1 LPDEWQDF
9 RSCDGMNLV
18 RATVDVDQGHF
29 PRRTEVFSRAP
40 SKEEAMLRLCRVD
53 LSSLVL
59 TCALLVPTTQA
70 SAFEL
75 SGAWA
80 SQGDLCNLVFIKKGS
95 EVAFAELSDLYG
107 SGFIIDS
114 GRIRGKA
121 ARCTIE
127 SRKQDGNNLT
137 ISAACA
143 TSIMTQDMKF
153 NVKILDDD
161 NLSREFEEIPGMS
174 VKYSRCKL

>member
-1 LPDEWQDF
+1 
-9 RSCDGMNLV
+9 
-18 RATVDVDQGHF
+18 
-29 PRRTEVFSRAP
+29 
-40 SKEEAMLRLCRVD
+40 MLRFCRVG
-53 LSSLVL
+53 LSGLVL

-80 SQGDLCNLVFIKKGS
+80 SQSDLCNLVFIKKDG
-95 EVAFAELSDLYG
+95 EVMFAELSDLYG

-114 GRIRGKA
+114 SRIRGKA
-121 ARCTIE
+121 GRCTIE
-127 SRKQDGNNLT
+127 SKKQEGNSLT

-143 TSIMTQDMKF
+143 TSIMNQNMKF
-153 NVKILDDD
+153 NVKILDDN